1 MRSGFGPAGNRPRRS
16 TRGAGHTGTVLTLAV
31 LLVGGAVAAA
41 WVNGS
46 VGRLPL
52 RPHCTAT
59 SGGSTTELDP
69 EQAGNAA
76 TIAAVA
82 VRRRLPARAASIGIA
97 TAMQESKLRNL
108 DYGDRDSLGLFQ
120 QRPSQGWGT
129 AQRIQDPVHAANAF
143 FDALVKI
150 KGFQNLPIT
159 VVAQK
164 VQRSAFPTAYAD
176 HEPRARILAS
186 TLAGHSPAA
195 LSCVLYAAAGDR
207 QRPGAD
213 GLTPRAAA
221 LVAAADKEAG
231 RRGVAAGPDGA
242 GVRFSLAGQESSRLG
257 WALAQWA
264 VARAEALSVVSV
276 QVDGKQ
282 WRRDKPN
289 AGWTAVSGG
298 PAPGTVAV
306 RVANG

>member
-1 MRSGFGPAGNRPRRS
+1 MRSGLGPVDHRSRRS
-16 TRGAGHTGTVLTLAV
+16 ASGSGHTGTVLTLAV
-31 LLVGGAVAAA
+31 FLVGGAVAAA
-41 WVNGS
+41 WINGS
-46 VGRLPL
+46 VGTLPL

-59 SGGSTTELDP
+59 TGGSTTELDP

-82 VRRRLPARAASIGIA
+82 VKRRLPARAASIGIA

-108 DYGDRDSLGLFQ
+108 GYGDRDSLGLFQ

-129 AQRIQDPVHAANAF
+129 AQQIQDPVYAANAF
-143 FDALVKI
+143 FDGLVKI

-164 VQRSAFPTAYAD
+164 VQRSAYPTAYAD
-176 HEPRARILAS
+176 HEPQARILAS
-186 TLAGHSPAA
+186 ALAGHSPAA
-195 LSCVLYAAAGDR
+195 LNCVLNTVEGDR
-207 QRPGAD
+207 QLPGAN

-221 LVAAADKEAG
+221 LVAAANKEAG
-231 RRGVAAGPDGA
+231 RRGVTANPDGA
-242 GVRFSLAGQESSRLG
+242 GVRFSLSGQESPRLG

-282 WRRDKPN
+282 WRRDQPD
-289 AGWTAVSGG
+289 ASWTAVSGG
-298 PAPGTVAV
+298 PAPGTVIV